1 MTATLLFGTFA
12 ANLLL
17 WADKNAQTGHHL
29 PWLARKILSGFY
41 METAAQF
48 AMSLAIVLRFRRV
61 ERLLG
66 FITTIVQPTF

>member
-17 WADKNAQTGHHL
+17 WVDKNAQAGHHL
-29 PWLARKILSGFY
+29 PWLARKMLSGFY
-41 METAAQF
+41 TETAAQF
-48 AMSLAIVLRFRRV
+48 AMSLAIILRFRRT

-66 FITTIVQPTF
+66 FITTTVQTAF